1 MSDKILLSAENISKS
16 FNHIKALQKVTIK
29 AFEGKITAVI
39 GDNGSG
45 KSTFIKILSGS
56 LEPDEGI
63 IKIGTNSYHRLSV
76 AQAINA
82 GIRTVYQDLSLD
94 NFKNSV
100 ENIFLGDEITRCG
113 FLDRKAMRVEA
124 AALLEEIKVR
134 IPDLSEP
141 VRNLSGGQ
149 RQGLAIARALRRPAK
164 LLLLDE
170 PTAAM
175 GIQESAKTMEMLG
188 MLKRKGIAQL
198 IVSHNLEQVF
208 DIADHIYVMRSGEI
222 LVDTSV
228 SDTSPEELRELILR
242 REDERIF

>member
-208 DIADHIYVMRSGEI
+208 DIADHIYVMRSGEV
-222 LVDTSV
+222 LVDTAV

>member
-188 MLKRKGIAQL
+188 TLKRKGIAQL

>member
-1 MSDKILLSAENISKS
+1 MSDKILLCAENISKS

-29 AFEGKITAVI
+29 AYEGKITAII

-45 KSTFIKILSGS
+45 KSTFIKILSGA
-56 LEPDEGI
+56 LKPDEGVI
-63 IKIGTNSYHRLSV
+63 RIGKDTFSGLTIDMAIK
-76 AQAINA
+76 A

-198 IVSHNLEQVF
+198 IVSHNMEQVF

-228 SDTSPEELRELILR
+228 SDTSSEELRELILR

>member
-198 IVSHNLEQVF
+198 IVSHNMEQVF
-208 DIADHIYVMRSGEI
+208 DIADHIYVMRSGEV
-222 LVDTSV
+222 LVDTAV

>member
-100 ENIFLGDEITRCG
+100 ENIFLGDEITRCS
-113 FLDRKAMRVEA
+113 FLDRKAMREEA

>member
-175 GIQESAKTMEMLG
+175 GIQESAKTMEMMG
-188 MLKRKGIAQL
+188 TLKRKGIAQL

>member
-113 FLDRKAMRVEA
+113 FLDRKAMLEEA

>member
-1 MSDKILLSAENISKS
+1 MSDKILLYAENISKS

-29 AFEGKITAVI
+29 AYEGKITAII

-45 KSTFIKILSGS
+45 KSTFIKILSGA
-56 LEPDEGI
+56 LKPDEGVI
-63 IKIGTNSYHRLSV
+63 RIGKDTFSGLTIDMAIK
-76 AQAINA
+76 A

-188 MLKRKGIAQL
+188 TLKRKGIAQL

>member
-1 MSDKILLSAENISKS
+1 MSDKILLCAENISKS

-29 AFEGKITAVI
+29 AYEGKITAII

-45 KSTFIKILSGS
+45 KSTFIKILSGA
-56 LEPDEGI
+56 LKPDEGVI
-63 IKIGTNSYHRLSV
+63 RIGKDTFSGLTIDMAIK
-76 AQAINA
+76 A

-113 FLDRKAMRVEA
+113 FLDRKAMREEA

-188 MLKRKGIAQL
+188 TLKRKGIAQL

-228 SDTSPEELRELILR
+228 SYTSPEELRELILR